1 MLVEFKIKNPKMYK
15 RIINEKFRSQV
26 DKNDEQLKITF
37 EFYSEWDFSQFYFP
51 MSVYIISYA
60 ILVE

>member
-1 MLVEFKIKNPKMYK
+1 MLVEFKFTTPKIYK

-37 EFYSEWDFSQFYFP
+37 QFYSEWDFNQFYFA
-51 MSVYIISYA
+51 MSVYIISYVK
-60 ILVE
+60 LVE